1 MVRLLLA
8 LILAMACLRVD
19 AQDIEPRRWAQ
30 MPSGLNFIGIGL
42 NYSEGDIAL
51 DPVLNIE
58 NAEVQLAGGGVS
70 YIRSFGLAGRSAR
83 VDFLLPYASG
93 RWEGLLNGELTSV
106 RRRGL
111 GDPHIRLSM
120 LLYGG
125 PAQSPA
131 EFASTPQSSTAV
143 GVALSVALP
152 YGDYIN
158 DRLINL
164 GNNRWVVRPQ
174 LGVTHNRGPWSWEL
188 TGSVY
193 VYGDNDRFYLGSLLE
208 TDPLWA
214 LQAHMIYTFRPGL
227 WTSFSTAYG
236 WGGESQV
243 NGVDKNAEVGNWL
256 TSLSLGLPLS
266 RTQGLKVSLLHGV
279 TQRPTG
285 LDVDSLIVGWS
296 MMF

>member
-1 MVRLLLA
+1 MLRWLLA
-8 LILAMACLRVD
+8 LVLAMVCLKAN

-30 MPSGLNFIGIGL
+30 MPSGLNFIGLGL
-42 NYSEGDIAL
+42 NYLEGDIAL
-51 DPVLNIE
+51 DPVLNLE
-58 NAEVQLAGGGVS
+58 NTQVQLAGTGLS

-93 RWEGLLNGELTSV
+93 RWDGLLNGELASV
-106 RRRGL
+106 RRRGFN
-111 GDPHIRLSM
+111 DPRIRLSM

-125 PAQSPA
+125 PAQSPR
-131 EFASTPQSSTAV
+131 EFAGTPQSSTVV
-143 GVALSVALP
+143 GVALAVSLP
-152 YGDYIN
+152 YGDYI
-158 DRLINL
+158 DDKLINL
-164 GNNRWVVRPQ
+164 GNNRWVARPQ
-174 LGVTHNRGPWSWEL
+174 LGITHNRGPWSWEL

-214 LQAHMIYTFRPGL
+214 LQGHVIYTFRPGL
-227 WTSFSTAYG
+227 WMSVSTAYG

-266 RTQGLKVSLLHGV
+266 RTQGLKFSWLHGV
-279 TQRPTG
+279 SQRPTG
-285 LDVDSLIVGWS
+285 IDMDSLIVAWS
-296 MMF
+296 LMY